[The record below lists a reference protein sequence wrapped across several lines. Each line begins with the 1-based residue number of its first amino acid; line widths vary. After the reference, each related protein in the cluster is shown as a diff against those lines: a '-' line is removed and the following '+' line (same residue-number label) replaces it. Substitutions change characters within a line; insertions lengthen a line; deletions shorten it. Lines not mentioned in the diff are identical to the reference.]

1 MPEQVGSRAGIR
13 EDMKN
18 LRTRKLAVI
27 TIALASFLP
36 SASAEEKLLEGFV
49 IGRVYEIDK
58 ERYRKYIE
66 AKRSQDS
73 DFDETLA
80 ELDAMEFVDER
91 EEVIVIGRQLATN
104 ATFVSEL
111 SDETGEYAIRETPVG
126 TYEFTLRHEEFDY
139 PVKQRLDLNVQLDY
153 VAELCFVI
161 DREEQFAWMAADD
174 VRRTSDVPPWVPRTC
189 VSHLSA
195 CLALIT
201 GTDGILPDGLLLLLA
216 GTGATASAIGIISS
230 SDQVEASSPVPPN
243 NQP

>member
-1 MPEQVGSRAGIR
+1 MHETFASRVGIR

-18 LRTRKLAVI
+18 VGTLRLALCA
-27 TIALASFLP
+27 IAMASFLP
-36 SASAEEKLLEGFV
+36 GASAQEKTLEGFV

-58 ERYRKYIE
+58 EAYREYIE
-66 AKRSQDS
+66 AKRAQDS
-73 DFDETLA
+73 DFDEMVE

-91 EEVIVIGRQLATN
+91 EEVTVTGRQLATN

-111 SDETGEYAIRETPVG
+111 SDEMGEYAIRETPVG
-126 TYEFTLRHEEFDY
+126 TYEFTLRHEGVDY

-161 DREEQFAWMAADD
+161 DREEQVAWMAADD
-174 VRRTSDVPPWVPRTC
+174 ARRTSDVPPWVPRTC

-201 GTDGILPDGLLLLLA
+201 GTDGTLPDGLLLLLA
-216 GTGATASAIGIISS
+216 GAGATATAIGIIS
-230 SDQVEASSPVPPN
+230 SDQVEASSPVPQN
-243 NQP
+243 EER

>member
-1 MPEQVGSRAGIR
+1 MLNVEIR
-13 EDMKN
+13 
-18 LRTRKLAVI
+18 RLAVFV
-27 TIALASFLP
+27 IAMASSLP
-36 SASAEEKLLEGFV
+36 GASAQEKTLEGFV

-58 ERYRKYIE
+58 EAYREYIE
-66 AKRSQDS
+66 AKRARDS
-73 DFDETLA
+73 DFDEMVE

-91 EEVIVIGRQLATN
+91 EEVTVTGRHLATN

-126 TYEFTLRHEEFDY
+126 TYEFTLRHEGVDY

-161 DREEQFAWMAADD
+161 DREDQVAWMAADD
-174 VRRTSDVPPWVPRTC
+174 ARRTSDVPPWVPRTC

-201 GTDGILPDGLLLLLA
+201 GTDGTLPDGLLLLLA
-216 GTGATASAIGIISS
+216 GAGATATAIGIIS
-230 SDQVEASSPVPPN
+230 SDQVEASSPVPRNDEP
-243 NQP
+243 

>member
-1 MPEQVGSRAGIR
+1 
-13 EDMKN
+13 
-18 LRTRKLAVI
+18 
-27 TIALASFLP
+27 
-36 SASAEEKLLEGFV
+36 
-49 IGRVYEIDK
+49 
-58 ERYRKYIE
+58 
-66 AKRSQDS
+66 
-73 DFDETLA
+73 
-80 ELDAMEFVDER
+80 MEFVDER

-153 VAELCFVI
+153 VAELCFVV

-216 GTGATASAIGIISS
+216 GAGATASAIGIISS

>member
-1 MPEQVGSRAGIR
+1 M
-13 EDMKN
+13 
-18 LRTRKLAVI
+18 
-27 TIALASFLP
+27 ASFLP
-36 SASAEEKLLEGFV
+36 GASAQEKTLEGFV

-58 ERYRKYIE
+58 EAYREYIE
-66 AKRSQDS
+66 AKRAQDS
-73 DFDETLA
+73 DFDETVE

-91 EEVIVIGRQLATN
+91 EEVTVTGRQLATN

-111 SDETGEYAIRETPVG
+111 SDEMGEYAIRETPVG
-126 TYEFTLRHEEFDY
+126 TYEFTLRHEGVDY

-161 DREEQFAWMAADD
+161 DREEQVAWMAADD

-201 GTDGILPDGLLLLLA
+201 GTDGTLPDGLLLLLA
-216 GTGATASAIGIISS
+216 GAGATATAIGIIS
-230 SDQVEASSPVPPN
+230 SDQVEASSPVPQN
-243 NQP
+243 EER